1 MSEDWK
7 IYTKT
12 GDGGT
17 TALIGGSRVA
27 KDDLRIEC
35 YGTVDEL
42 VSWIGLLRDQDIASS
57 YITTLLEIQD
67 RLFTLESLLAHDGS
81 QLKNP
86 LPVLFEQDIKL
97 LEDEIDQMNV
107 GLPALTSFLLSGGH
121 QVVSYAHI
129 ARTVCRRAERLVIR
143 LEHQQKVEP
152 LNVKYLNRLSDYLFV
167 LSRRIAH
174 DNGIKETLWKPRI

>member
-17 TALIGGSRVA
+17 TALIGGSRVP

-42 VSWIGLLRDQDIASS
+42 VSWIGLLRDQEMAPS
-57 YITTLLEIQD
+57 YISTLLEIQD

-81 QLKNP
+81 ELRNP
-86 LPVLFEQDIKL
+86 LPVLHEEDIRL
-97 LEDEIDQMNV
+97 LEDQIDQMNE
-107 GLPALTSFLLSGGH
+107 GLPALTSFILSGGH
-121 QVVSYAHI
+121 QAVSYAHI

-143 LEHQQKVEP
+143 LGHQQKVEP
-152 LNVKYLNRLSDYLFV
+152 LHVKYLNRLSDYLFV
-167 LSRRIAH
+167 LSRRLTH
-174 DNGIKETLWKPRI
+174 DKGAVETLWKPRI